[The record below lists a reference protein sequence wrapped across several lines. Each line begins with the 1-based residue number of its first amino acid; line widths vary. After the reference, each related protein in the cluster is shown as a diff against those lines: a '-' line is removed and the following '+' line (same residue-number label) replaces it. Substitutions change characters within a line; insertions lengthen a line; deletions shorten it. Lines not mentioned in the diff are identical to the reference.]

1 MGIPDF
7 QKLYKWEDTDNHS
20 PLSLTEL
27 MSYKCFTHGSK
38 IPTLT

>member
-7 QKLYKWEDTDNHS
+7 QKLDKWEDTAKTS
-20 PLSLTEL
+20 PLTEL
-27 MSYKCFTHGSK
+27 MLSYKCFPHGSK